1 MKKQLRR
8 GSKPR
13 STIDL
18 RRQTQRET
26 IARLLL
32 MGWTAE
38 RVARRM
44 VVTARAIRYHLATP
58 EFEVLYAKLQ
68 GEYRQRVDRKM
79 SALLGGAVEALE
91 KMLKHPD
98 WRAKDAA
105 VEKILRVHGKYV
117 EKFDITGTLEH
128 TGPLQLRQVE
138 LIDGAA
144 GGMTDEMRVKAME
157 LLRLQRAM
165 FTPKALPAR
174 LGSQDSSHHDEHH
187 PVNGRFVSNDDES
200 AR

>member
-1 MKKQLRR
+1 MKKKR
-8 GSKPR
+8 GRPRHSK
-13 STIDL
+13 SATMAL
-18 RRQTQRET
+18 RRQTQREI

-38 RVARRM
+38 KVARKM
-44 VVTARAIRYHLATP
+44 HVTPRAIRYCLASP

-68 GEYRQRVDRKM
+68 QERYQAIDRKM

-105 VEKILRVHGKYV
+105 VEKILKVHGRFV

-128 TGPLQLRQVE
+128 TGPGQLRQVDLVE
-138 LIDGAA
+138 
-144 GGMTDEMRVKAME
+144 GGSMTDEMRQKATE
-157 LLRLQRAM
+157 LLKLQRAM
-165 FTPKALPAR
+165 FPPKALPAR
-174 LGSQDSSHHDEHH
+174 IASQDSQHHDEHH
-187 PVNGRFVSNDDES
+187 PVNGRFVPNDDES

>member
-1 MKKQLRR
+1 MRTRR
-8 GSKPR
+8 TKPR
-13 STIDL
+13 PTIDL

-32 MGWTAE
+32 LGWTAE

-44 VVTARAIRYHLATP
+44 GVTARAIRYHLATP
-58 EFEVLYAKLQ
+58 EFEVLYAKLH
-68 GEYRQRVDRKM
+68 GEYLQRVDRQM

-91 KMLKHPD
+91 KILKHPD

-128 TGPLQLRQVE
+128 TGPAQLRQVE
-138 LIDGAA
+138 LVPE
-144 GGMTDEMRVKAME
+144 GMSDEMCQKARE
-157 LLRLQRAM
+157 LLAMQRTM
-165 FTPKALPAR
+165 FQRALPAR
-174 LGSQDSSHHDEHH
+174 FPSHDPDRH
-187 PVNGRFVSNDDES
+187 PMNGRFLPSSGDE
-200 AR
+200 APKE